1 MTWKPL
7 IETVTE
13 DEGVIMSAA
22 AFRVRSLAMLG
33 SIVCE
38 LRLLNARYEETE
50 ETGIEETDV

>member
-1 MTWKPL
+1 
-7 IETVTE
+7 
-13 DEGVIMSAA
+13 
-22 AFRVRSLAMLG
+22 MLG

>member
-7 IETVTE
+7 IEVTTE
-13 DEGVIMSAA
+13 DEGVIMSEA

-33 SIVCE
+33 QIVCAIN
-38 LRLLNARYEETE
+38 LLSARFEETY